1 MELFVEFG
9 VGGHI
14 DDAVWAWSFEL
25 AFWGQCGQ
33 GFDEVSAVDA
43 IMRQIGGRSTGVAIR
58 ERIHGD
64 EQSFE
69 RDRQPA
75 QQRERDRTKE
85 ILRST
90 RPRTME
96 VLDGCTP
103 EQLDWVDPE
112 RKLPAWATWYT
123 LRQMGWHIANTESR
137 YYLASLGIDPPESSE
152 DLMHELRRSAD
163 HVERAIDAL
172 PADVIIE
179 VQGEVWTTTKVLR
192 RLAWHKRAELNVI
205 QDLARKSARALGV
218 R

>member
-25 AFWGQCGQ
+25 AHWGLCGQ
-33 GFDEVSAVDA
+33 GFDEISAVDA
-43 IMRQIGGRSTGVAIR
+43 FISQIGGRSTDVVIR
-58 ERIHGD
+58 ERIYGD

-85 ILRST
+85 ILRLT

-96 VLDGCTP
+96 VLAACTP

-123 LRQMGWHIANTESR
+123 LRAMGWHIVNTESR
-137 YYLASLGIDPPESSE
+137 YYLARLGVDPPESSE
-152 DLMHELRRSAD
+152 DLMCELRNSAD
-163 HVERAIDAL
+163 HVERTIDAL

-179 VQGEVWTTTKVLR
+179 VKGEVWTTTKVLR
-192 RLAWHKRAELNVI
+192 
-205 QDLARKSARALGV
+205 DRKSV
-218 R
+218 V